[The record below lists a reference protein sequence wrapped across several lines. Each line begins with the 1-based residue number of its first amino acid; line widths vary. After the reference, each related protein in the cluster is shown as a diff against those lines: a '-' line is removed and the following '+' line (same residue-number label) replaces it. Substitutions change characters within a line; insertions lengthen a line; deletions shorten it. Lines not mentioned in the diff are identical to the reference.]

1 MESCDFV
8 NEEFPA
14 EIQEFAKEQQVLVYA
29 KRSNFLYT
37 VLPVVFY
44 SSILSVYLN

>member
-14 EIQEFAKEQQVLVYA
+14 EIQKLAKEQQVLVHA
-29 KRSNFLYT
+29 KYSNFLYT
-37 VLPVVFY
+37 V
-44 SSILSVYLN
+44 